1 MKIAFLMTSVVMP
14 GIFSRS
20 VDIHL
25 SDRSSSPKNVLVLGR
40 VNRGGG
46 LVDIGSLSTAGAAV
60 VGLSGANGFLNPKV
74 R

>member
-1 MKIAFLMTSVVMP
+1 MKIPFLMTSVVMP

-25 SDRSSSPKNVLVLGR
+25 SDRSSSSPKNVLGR

>member
-1 MKIAFLMTSVVMP
+1 MKIRAFLMTSVVMP

-25 SDRSSSPKNVLVLGR
+25 SDRSSSPKNVLGR

>member
-25 SDRSSSPKNVLVLGR
+25 SDRSSSPKNVLGR

>member
-1 MKIAFLMTSVVMP
+1 MKIRALMTSVVMP

-25 SDRSSSPKNVLVLGR
+25 SDRSSSPKNVLGR

>member
-1 MKIAFLMTSVVMP
+1 MKIRALMTSVVMP
-14 GIFSRS
+14 GTFSRS

-25 SDRSSSPKNVLVLGR
+25 SDRSSSPKNVLGR